1 MEARADAQARRY
13 TNLSTALSHLASV
26 VEVLRNRN
34 YRYFTNAQI
43 ADFRAE
49 SGFVWNALLDLERGM
64 VEVGGMLDEI
74 EGQRCEEDLRDRQVW
89 KKERFRKWRVKG
101 GKDGDDVGW

>member
-1 MEARADAQARRY
+1 MEARADALARRY

-26 VEVLRNRN
+26 VDVLRRRY

-43 ADFRAE
+43 ADFRTE
-49 SGFVWNALLDLERGM
+49 SGFVWKAVLDLERGM

-74 EGQRCEEDLRDRQVW
+74 EGQRCEGDLRDRQVW
-89 KKERFRKWRVKG
+89 KEERFRKWRVKG
-101 GKDGDDVGW
+101 GNGGR